1 VSHGASSAPGS
12 AAAIAWTDLVLS
24 GTNLR
29 LFSAGNSVTHRSQR
43 TDLVLGVFKE
53 LIASGADAVWPGEI
67 NDRLREL
74 GQPMGTWE
82 VRGEL
87 SKLEASGE
95 IVNDAATGAWHL
107 REQRDK
113 QQRLR
118 DTA

>member
-1 VSHGASSAPGS
+1 M
-12 AAAIAWTDLVLS
+12 
-24 GTNLR
+24 
-29 LFSAGNSVTHRSQR
+29 THRSRR

-53 LIASGADAVWPGEI
+53 LTANGVDGVHPGAI

-87 SKLEASGE
+87 STLEASGE
-95 IVNDAATGAWHL
+95 IVNDEATGAWYL